1 MSPRLRVLGVLA
13 SALLAGGCQ
22 TLRQQPPHLSGAT
35 HWYRDSAEA
44 HAIYQQTYHAAE
56 QSVRMRAAGLR
67 PRSWAVILDVD
78 ETVLDNSEYQKELD
92 LAGMDYTES
101 TWNQWVARGAAV
113 PLPGAA
119 GFTSAVRQMQGQVIL
134 VTNRSQAQCPVTEEN
149 LRKTGIPFDRL
160 LCQTGTEDKNPRFR
174 SVQEGTSEGTAP
186 LQVLA
191 WVGDNIGDFPGLS
204 QDKYD
209 PGEFGTHFFML
220 PNPLYGSWEGNP
232 AK

>member
-22 TLRQQPPHLSGAT
+22 ALRQEPHHLSGAT

-44 HAIYQQTYHAAE
+44 HAIYEQTYRAAE
-56 QSVRMRAAGLR
+56 QSVRMHAAGL
-67 PRSWAVILDVD
+67 PARSWAVILDVD

-92 LAGMDYTES
+92 LAGVDYTES

-119 GFTSAVRQMQGQVIL
+119 AFTSAVRQMQGQVIL
-134 VTNRSQAQCPVTEEN
+134 VTNRMQAQCPGTEEN
-149 LRKTGIPFDRL
+149 LRKAGILFDRL
-160 LCQTGTEDKNPRFR
+160 LCQTDTADKNPRFR
-174 SVQEGTSEGTAP
+174 SIQEGTSEGTAP
-186 LQVLA
+186 LQILA
-191 WVGDNIGDFPGLS
+191 WVGDNIRDFPGLS
-204 QDKYD
+204 QHEPDL
-209 PGEFGTHFFML
+209 GEFGTRFFML